1 MIGPWEIFMI
11 LLVVLL
17 LFGAGRL
24 PQIMGDVAK
33 GIKSFKQGLKDEDAA
48 AGQKDLPE
56 DPKRIAHQPPGSS
69 ASSSASPE
77 SARHDAGSN

>member
-33 GIKSFKQGLKDEDAA
+33 GIKTFKQGLKDEDGA
-48 AGQKDLPE
+48 QKDKDAEEKRRLTHQTADNAPE
-56 DPKRIAHQPPGSS
+56 KDPSS
-69 ASSSASPE
+69 NHRA
-77 SARHDAGSN
+77 

>member
-24 PQIMGDVAK
+24 PTIMGDLAK
-33 GIKSFKQGLKDEDAA
+33 GIKTFKQGLKDEDVA
-48 AGQKDLPE
+48 QREKTD
-56 DPKRIAHQPPGSS
+56 DPKRITHTGD
-69 ASSSASPE
+69 E
-77 SARHDAGSN
+77 STLGNVHSRNNGRVE

>member
-48 AGQKDLPE
+48 KATEASE
-56 DPKRIAHQPPGSS
+56 DPKRITHRSSESPASSES
-69 ASSSASPE
+69 ASRDPAS
-77 SARHDAGSN
+77 HG

>member
-24 PQIMGDVAK
+24 PQIMGDLVK
-33 GIKSFKQGLKDEDAA
+33 GIKVFKEGLRDEDTALKDKEKEEQEQKRLTHASDDKAA
-48 AGQKDLPE
+48 NVTA
-56 DPKRIAHQPPGSS
+56 
-69 ASSSASPE
+69 ASRDNAQ
-77 SARHDAGSN
+77 

>member
-24 PQIMGDVAK
+24 PTIMGDLAK
-33 GIKSFKQGLKDEDAA
+33 GIKTFKQGLKDEDVA
-48 AGQKDLPE
+48 QRDKND
-56 DPKRIAHQPPGSS
+56 DPKRITHTGEGASNLTRDAHKEQG
-69 ASSSASPE
+69 
-77 SARHDAGSN
+77 